1 VNGIVAPEMILPA
14 AAPAGERVP
23 MGRQAIREYAAKM
36 ARRYRRADRAE
47 RGRLLDEFVTMT
59 GWSRPQL

>member
-1 VNGIVAPEMILPA
+1 
-14 AAPAGERVP
+14 